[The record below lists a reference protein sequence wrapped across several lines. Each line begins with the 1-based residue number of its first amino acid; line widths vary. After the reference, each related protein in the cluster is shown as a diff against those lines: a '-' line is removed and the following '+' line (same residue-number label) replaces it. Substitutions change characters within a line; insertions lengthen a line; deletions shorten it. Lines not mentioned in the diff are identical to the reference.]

1 MIGILGYNSSNDR
14 YGLLVS
20 DLWEIEGFHCGQT
33 LEVWDG
39 DKEQWISTRMEMHY
53 QPSAFQFP
61 PQRNDGWYLVGTE
74 YSGTDLE
81 GLRVRVSD

>member
-1 MIGILGYNSSNDR
+1 MIGTLGYNSSNDR
-14 YGLLVS
+14 YGLLVC
-20 DLWEIEGFHCGQT
+20 DLWEIEGFHCGQL
-33 LEVWDG
+33 LEVWNSDT
-39 DKEQWISTRMEMHY
+39 EQWIPTRMEMHY

-61 PQRNDGWYLVGTE
+61 SQRNDGWYLVGTG